1 MTGAAGPSAARIAA
15 QRLGGEAE
23 RWVADV
29 LVAQGWLVLARNWR
43 TDAGELDLVVERDGV
58 LRFVEVKARAAG
70 DDTGVLAVGE
80 QKQRVL
86 RRAGEAWLAQRGLPE
101 REVAFLV
108 VLVERGPGGFTAEW
122 IDDAF

>member
-1 MTGAAGPSAARIAA
+1 MTRAASPARLAA
-15 QRLGGEAE
+15 QQLGGEAE

-29 LVAQGWLVLARNWR
+29 LTADGWLVLARNWR

-58 LRFVEVKARAAG
+58 LRFVEVKARTVG